1 MGRVRTERG
10 ARLQRRSLR
19 QRAHDKRLAEL
30 RPELRPPVEADDD
43 DALDEA
49 VERIVDID
57 PEVRAAAHALNH
69 EASQLALRLFPEDTP
84 PWPTDEPMPD
94 LQPLWDET
102 HRLYDRRRRRPYIE
116 HFDLE
121 TLPLFDDWLDN
132 IEDLHRL

>member
-1 MGRVRTERG
+1 MDTD
-10 ARLQRRSLR
+10 A
-19 QRAHDKRLAEL
+19 
-30 RPELRPPVEADDD
+30 DD

-57 PEVRAAAHALNH
+57 HDIRAAAHTLNH
-69 EASQLALRLFPEDTP
+69 EASQLALQLFPDDLA

-94 LQPLWDET
+94 LRPLWEET
-102 HRLYDRRRRRPYIE
+102 NRLYDRRRRPYIE

-132 IEDLHRL
+132 LDRLHQEDI

>member
-1 MGRVRTERG
+1 MTVDIDMAVDGHYDG
-10 ARLQRRSLR
+10 
-19 QRAHDKRLAEL
+19 
-30 RPELRPPVEADDD
+30 

-57 PEVRAAAHALNH
+57 HDIRAAAHTLNH

-94 LQPLWDET
+94 LRPLWDET
-102 HRLYDRRRRRPYIE
+102 NRLYDRLAVAVPYIE

-121 TLPLFDDWLDN
+121 TLPLYDERFTNLN
-132 IEDLHRL
+132 RLHREDI